1 MTQDNVQLEK
11 AVSTLLRRD
20 FTTLPEDWTVQE
32 ALDAIRRRGLG
43 EKIVYFY
50 VVDAAERLV
59 GVVPTRRL
67 LTAPQERRLTDIMI
81 HRVVAIPHTASL
93 LEACEL
99 FVLHKFLA
107 FPVVDEDRRIVG
119 LVDIG
124 MFTEQMVDLGE
135 RDRVHEVFEAIGF
148 RVAQV
153 RDASPMRAFRVRF
166 RWLLATIA
174 SGTMCA
180 LLAGAF
186 ETTLA
191 QTLVLAFFLTLVLG
205 LGESVSVQSMTVTIQ
220 ALHSRQPTWGWYL
233 RALGRE
239 APTAWLLGTASG
251 LTVGL
256 IVWLWR
262 GSGLAALAIGTS
274 ILLTLCAAAF
284 FGLSV
289 PTMLHSLKLDLKI
302 AAGPVTL
309 ALTDMATLLFYFSV
323 ATLLL

>member
-11 AVSTLLRRD
+11 PVSTLARRD
-20 FTTLPEDWTVQE
+20 FTTLREDWTVQE

-67 LTAPQERRLTDIMI
+67 LTAPQERRLTDLMI

-135 RDRVHEVFEAIGF
+135 RDRVREVFEAIGF
-148 RVAQV
+148 RVVQV

-174 SGTMCA
+174 SGTICA

-191 QTLVLAFFLTLVLG
+191 QSLVLAFFLTLVLG
-205 LGESVSVQSMTVTIQ
+205 LGESVSVQSVTMTIQ
-220 ALHSRQPTWGWYL
+220 ALHSRQPTWRWYL

-239 APTAWLLGTASG
+239 APAAWLLGTASG

-262 GSGLAALAIGTS
+262 GTGWAALAIGTS
-274 ILLTLCAAAF
+274 ILLSLCAAAF

-289 PTMLHSLKLDLKI
+289 PTVLHSLKLDLKI

-309 ALTDMATLLFYFSV
+309 ALTDMATLLFYLSV
-323 ATLLL
+323 AALLL

>member
-1 MTQDNVQLEK
+1 MTPDHVSLEHP
-11 AVSTLLRRD
+11 VSTRARRD
-20 FTTLPEDWTVQE
+20 FTTLREDWTVQE
-32 ALDAIRRRGLG
+32 TLDSIRRRGLG

-67 LTAPQERRLTDIMI
+67 LTAPQTQRLAEIMI
-81 HRVVAIPHTASL
+81 PRVVAIPQTASL

-99 FVLHKFLA
+99 FVLHRFLA
-107 FPVVDEDRRIVG
+107 FPVVDDDRRLVG

-124 MFTEQMVDLGE
+124 MFTEEMVDLGE

-153 RDASPMRAFRVRF
+153 RDASPLRAFRVRF

-174 SGTMCA
+174 SGTACA

-186 ETTLA
+186 EVTLA
-191 QTLVLAFFLTLVLG
+191 QSLVLAFFLTLVLG
-205 LGESVSVQSMTVTIQ
+205 LGESVSVQSMTMAIQ
-220 ALHSRQPTWGWYL
+220 ALHSKPPTWRWYF
-233 RALGRE
+233 RALARE
-239 APTAWLLGTASG
+239 APTAALLGTASG

-262 GSGLAALAIGTS
+262 GSGLAALSIGTS
-274 ILLTLCAAAF
+274 IPLALCAAAF

-289 PTMLHSLKLDLKI
+289 PTVLHSLKLDLKI

-309 ALTDMATLLFYFSV
+309 ALADVTTILFYLSV
-323 ATLLL
+323 ATALL